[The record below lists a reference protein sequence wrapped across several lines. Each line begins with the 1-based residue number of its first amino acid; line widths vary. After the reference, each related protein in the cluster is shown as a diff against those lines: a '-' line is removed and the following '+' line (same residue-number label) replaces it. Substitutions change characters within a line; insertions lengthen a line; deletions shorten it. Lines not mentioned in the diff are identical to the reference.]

1 MNQEFLFIGHRG
13 TRTDFDENTIGA
25 FKKAIEYGSNY
36 IEFDVRE
43 TKDEKFI
50 IFHDTTLDRTT
61 TSSGLLR
68 NFNYEDIREIRTR
81 INNFQIPLLSEVL
94 LGLKGE
100 TKFIIELKEE
110 NLREKIPKLIKKYS
124 LLEECI
130 FSGRILRDL
139 RFIKKNNPE
148 ITTCFNITKGVDLKL
163 NDFLNLG
170 ENKKIRFKPDLISLK
185 STLISVKF
193 IKICHKNGILS
204 LAWDFLQ
211 FKDSLYYIK
220 LLIKMGIDGI
230 LFDDHKNI
238 PQIRSWIDSI

>member
-1 MNQEFLFIGHRG
+1 MKLDFLFIGHRG

-43 TKDEKFI
+43 TKDEKFV

-68 NFNYEDIREIRTR
+68 DFNYEDIREIRTR
-81 INNFQIPLLSEVL
+81 INNLHIPLLSEVL

-100 TKFIIELKEE
+100 TQFIIELKEE
-110 NLREKIPKLIKKYS
+110 NLREKIPKLIEEYS
-124 LLEECI
+124 LLEDCI

-139 RFIKKNNPE
+139 RFMKKNYPE
-148 ITTCFNITKGVDLKL
+148 ISTCFNITKGVDLTLK
-163 NDFLNLG
+163 DFLNLG
-170 ENKKIRFKPDLISLK
+170 KNKKIRFKPDLISLK
-185 STLISVKF
+185 SNLISVKF
-193 IKICHKNGILS
+193 IDICHKNGILS

-220 LLIKMGIDGI
+220 SLIKMGIDGI

-238 PQIRSWIDSI
+238 PKIRSWINSV